1 MYISVLQ
8 GKREEGVIGV
18 VYNISGE
25 VCQRP
30 IVSSAE
36 NLVYDWSFSASSYR
50 DNSPPHRARLKST
63 SAWCLPEVI
72 NLDFDHYLEVELP
85 RLYLVS
91 AVATLGGVRY
101 AEYVTSYRVKYSV
114 DGREW
119 KNASL
124 DGSQVGRRDN
134 FFSSSDRKCLKS

>member
-1 MYISVLQ
+1 MDN
-8 GKREEGVIGV
+8 VIV
-18 VYNISGE
+18 DLYNISGE

-30 IVSSAE
+30 IVSSVE

-50 DNSPPHRARLKST
+50 DNSPPHLARLKST

-72 NLDFDHYLEVELP
+72 NLDFEHYLEVELP

-91 AVATLGGVRY
+91 AVATLGGVTY
-101 AEYVTSYRVKYSV
+101 AEYVTSYMVKYSV

-124 DGSQVGRRDN
+124 DGSQVGRRHN
-134 FFSSSDRKCLKS
+134 FFFQ